1 MYEGADRSGRGMTAM
16 VRMATLKLEG
26 ETENMGVCT
35 KERQGV
41 PSDDVARKFG

>member
-1 MYEGADRSGRGMTAM
+1 MTAM

-35 KERQGV
+35 KERKGDTAEV
-41 PSDDVARKFG
+41 LMTPDGKKV

>member
-1 MYEGADRSGRGMTAM
+1 MTAM

-35 KERQGV
+35 KV
-41 PSDDVARKFG
+41 LCDDDVYYCMRDVMFITMSARD